1 MLKGFTI
8 IVLGAGIVREPMV
21 GYQDDGIL
29 GGLLGVYIG
38 GTGVILKPA
47 SGLLKLFSST
57 ATGVGSGIRQLGDE
71 VVRVPHTRIRNPRSF
86 GIESGGAP
94 QAVECFHLQLTAMYV
109 SPAQESRTLHWSYST
124 ELVQF

>member
-1 MLKGFTI
+1 MLVTG
-8 IVLGAGIVREPMV
+8 LVREPVV

-29 GGLLGVYIG
+29 GGILGVYIG
-38 GTGVILKPA
+38 GAGIILKPA
-47 SGLLKLFSST
+47 SGLLKLFAST

-94 QAVECFHLQLTAMYV
+94 PHA
-109 SPAQESRTLHWSYST
+109 
-124 ELVQF
+124 